1 MNKQYLLYVDDEE
14 PNLVAFRAIFRRE
27 FNVITATSAEEG
39 RQKLDDNP
47 EVKVVISDYLMKGIT
62 GIEFF
67 ESILE
72 KHPYI
77 IRIILTGFA
86 DQTAMMDSINKARVY
101 RFLSKPWNEYDLRQT
116 ILSAIELYD
125 ARKNIAKHQKELE
138 NSYDS
143 LNQFVHKASNEM
155 RSTLVS
161 MHGIVR
167 LAKLED
173 SDNKNM
179 NYWPILEKG
188 IMQIDLQLRN
198 IIEHYESDQRIGVS
212 NKIDFNEIIQRCKQA
227 LDSFQDF
234 SNINM
239 NVVVRATESFYNDP
253 FRIQLVISN
262 LLNYVGDQIN
272 PDKGQ
277 INLDIEVIDG
287 KSGVQIMFTDD
298 GIGIENEQLNGL
310 FELILSKGNNQHIS
324 LYLVKQ
330 AVENMN
336 GTIDV
341 TSIPGEGTSFNI
353 FIPNNQSEFHANSS
367 N

>member
-1 MNKQYLLYVDDEE
+1 ML
-14 PNLVAFRAIFRRE
+14 
-27 FNVITATSAEEG
+27 
-39 RQKLDDNP
+39 
-47 EVKVVISDYLMKGIT
+47 
-62 GIEFF
+62 
-67 ESILE
+67 
-72 KHPYI
+72 
-77 IRIILTGFA
+77 
-86 DQTAMMDSINKARVY
+86 DSINKARVY

-125 ARKNIAKHQKELE
+125 ARKDIAKHQKELE
-138 NSYDS
+138 KSYDS

-167 LAKLED
+167 LASLE
-173 SDNKNM
+173 NKTEGNM
-179 NYWPILEKG
+179 DYWPILEKG

-198 IIEHYESDQRIGVS
+198 IIEHYESDQLIGVS
-212 NKIDFNEIIQRCKQA
+212 NKIDFTKVVERCQQA

-234 SNINM
+234 SNINL
-239 NVVVRATESFYNDP
+239 NLSVRATEGFYNDP
-253 FRIQLVISN
+253 FRVQLVISN

-272 PDKGQ
+272 PEKGS
-277 INLDIEVIDG
+277 ISLDIEVIDA
-287 KSGVQIMFTDD
+287 KNGVQIMFTDD
-298 GIGIENEQLNGL
+298 GIGIENEQLSGL
-310 FELILSKGNNQHIS
+310 FELILSKGSAQDIS

-353 FIPNNQSEFHANSS
+353 FLPNNQPELHANSAH
-367 N
+367 